1 MFGVVGIIV
10 RNGTVYWTNDGNGKV
25 VKVPAGGGR
34 LVVLASGTNP
44 TGIAVDDSNVYWTDA
59 AGTVQRVP
67 IEGGESTVLATN
79 QSLPSELAIDGSNI
93 YWINSVVDGAVMKLA
108 K

>member
-1 MFGVVGIIV
+1 MDLTFFPLTLDAIDWRARRLQVP
-10 RNGTVYWTNDGNGKV
+10 RRKAGT
-25 VKVPAGGGR
+25 P
-34 LVVLASGTNP
+34 LVLP
-44 TGIAVDDSNVYWTDA
+44 LTDA